1 MREYTE
7 HPKAESRW
15 PLAADAIKALK
26 TLYLF
31 RDEPT
36 VTSFLEKHSSLTPLL
51 LEAHEKIEE
60 YFGPSNIIPDVSI
73 DPDDPEYVMLWARIQ
88 TTLEAADA
96 VRQLT
101 KFDEEWWLD
110 MSISALELMNVNL
123 EFV

>member
-1 MREYTE
+1 MREYID
-7 HPKAESRW
+7 HPTVESQW
-15 PLAADAIKALK
+15 PLAADTIKALK

-31 RDEPT
+31 RDEPP
-36 VTSFLEKHSSLTPLL
+36 VTSFLEKHSFLTPLL
-51 LEAHEKIEE
+51 LQAREKIEE
-60 YFGPSNIIPDVSI
+60 YFGPSSIILDVSV
-73 DPDDPEYVMLWARIQ
+73 DSDDPEYVMLWARIQ

-110 MSISALELMNVNL
+110 MPISALELMNVNL